1 MRAYSLH
8 RPIGM
13 GTYPKPESGSYEIV
27 NWPYQ
32 YTPEVKRYTFGYVD
46 YENDMPVE
54 ELERYEMLTEDMVRP
69 NIPPESIVKAVA
81 QMLVDERFE
90 DANHMFDVVE
100 EKGYDGEAFAN
111 AVDEIL
117 QNHR

>member
-13 GTYPKPESGSYEIV
+13 GTYPKPENGAYEIV

-46 YENDMPVE
+46 YEHDMPGE
-54 ELERYEMLTEDMVRP
+54 ELECYEMLTEDMVRP
-69 NIPPESIVKAVA
+69 NIPPESIVRTVA
-81 QMLVDERFE
+81 QMLIDERFE
-90 DANHMFDVVE
+90 DANRMLDVVE
-100 EKGYDGEAFAN
+100 GKGYDVEAFAD
-111 AVDEIL
+111 AVDEIM
-117 QNHR
+117 QKSR